1 MIRTVLMLLTI
12 CALVFPPLAF
22 PQLAT
27 KKALTLEAAKKL
39 AAAAEAEARKN
50 NWNVV
55 ITILDEGGN
64 AIYLERMDGTQVGSV
79 DVALA
84 KAKSAIF
91 FKRPTKVFEDNL
103 AAGRNGAL
111 KLPNALPV
119 EGGLPLVLADG
130 QFIGAVGVSGVTSAQ
145 DGIIAKAAV
154 DALSALKP

>member
-1 MIRTVLMLLTI
+1 MIRTTVLLLTL
-12 CALVFPPLAF
+12 CALGFA
-22 PQLAT
+22 QLAT

-64 AIYLERMDGTQVGSV
+64 PIYLERMDGTQVGSV

-154 DALSALKP
+154 DALPTLKP